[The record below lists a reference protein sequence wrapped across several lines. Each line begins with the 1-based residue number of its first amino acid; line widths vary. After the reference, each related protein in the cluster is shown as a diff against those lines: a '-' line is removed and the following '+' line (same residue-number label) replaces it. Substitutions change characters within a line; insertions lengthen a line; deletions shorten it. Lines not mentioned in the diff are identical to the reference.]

1 MKRLLVFHP
10 IIAPYRIDF
19 FNRLSKAFDMK
30 MCMMWRNLHDQTFD
44 YSKIEAQLMFNPTY
58 LDKQTCHIPRGVF
71 STLKKFNPD
80 VVLVSECGLVSI
92 MVLLFR
98 WIFRKKY
105 KVVSIID
112 DSYNMIAEDNHFSK
126 RHKYAER
133 LLIPCF
139 DNIINVEPRVAGFF
153 QMKYGKGVSFPIIV
167 DEVGARNRYERILPI
182 SEGYV
187 RKYDLEDKKVLLFVG
202 RLVQLKNLQMVIPA
216 FREIQDEN
224 LRFVVVGSGEYES
237 DLKNLAKGDDR
248 ILFVGRMEGDE
259 LYAWYNIANCFVL
272 ASYQEAFGAVTNE
285 ALLGGCWCL
294 VSNMAGSQ
302 SLIRN
307 GENGNT
313 FNPYDKDGFKQ
324 LLVDSLNQLDVVTFS
339 LNLRNNN
346 MLVDFENQISS
357 VIDALNK

>member
-19 FNRLSKAFDMK
+19 FNCLSKAFDMK

-44 YSKIEAQLMFNPTY
+44 YSKIEAQLSFTPTY

-71 STLKKFNPD
+71 STLKNFNPD

-92 MVLLFR
+92 MVLLYR
-98 WIFRKKY
+98 WLFGKSF

-112 DSYNMIAEDNHFSK
+112 DSYNMVIEDNHFSK
-126 RHKYAER
+126 RHKYAEQ

-139 DNIINVEPRVAGFF
+139 DNIVNVEPRVADVFKG
-153 QMKYGKGVSFPIIV
+153 KYGKGVCCPIIV
-167 DEVGARNRYERILPI
+167 DEEKARERYRQILPI
-182 SEGYV
+182 SEEYV
-187 RKYDLEDKKVLLFVG
+187 RKYDLEGKKVLLFVG

-216 FREIQDEN
+216 FREIKDED
-224 LRFVVVGSGEYES
+224 LKFVIVGSGEYENE
-237 DLKNLAKGDDR
+237 LKMLAKDDVR
-248 ILFVGRMEGDE
+248 IQFVGRMEGDE

-294 VSNMAGSQ
+294 ISEKAGSQ
-302 SLIRN
+302 CLIEIGVN
-307 GENGNT
+307 GDV
-313 FNPYDKDGFKQ
+313 FNPNDKDGFRY
-324 LLVDSLNQLDVVTFS
+324 LLEDSLKQQSKIPLP
-339 LNLRNNN
+339 LALRQNN
-346 MLVDFENQISS
+346 MLIDFETQIES
-357 VIDALNK
+357 VISALE